1 MLQTQHFQ
9 ENNLAHTT
17 WCTAKA
23 IAFCRKRWHGGP
35 ARRARLGQHHCSVG
49 WEADG
54 KCREEQELP
63 QDPVQSSQGK
73 ELYREPAKKDLG
85 VTVDAKLN
93 TSQTLIL

>member
-1 MLQTQHFQ
+1 MLQTQLLQ
-9 ENNLAHTT
+9 EDNLARTT

-23 IAFCRKRWHGGP
+23 IAFHRKHWHGGP

-54 KCREEQELP
+54 KREEQELP
-63 QDPVQSSQGK
+63 EDPVQSSRCE

-85 VTVDAKLN
+85 MTVDAKLN